1 MNFFDFLNLLGGL
14 ALFLFGMTFMGD
26 SLSKMAGGKLESIL
40 ERLTTKRIFAVLLGL
55 GVTAI
60 IQSSSAT
67 TVMVVGFVNSGI
79 MKLTQ
84 AVGIIMGANI
94 GTTVT
99 SWLLSL
105 TGISGDSFF
114 LTLLKPSTFSPILA
128 AVGIVLLMLGS
139 GESKKKDVGGILLG
153 FAILM
158 FGMESM
164 SSSVSGLSENENF
177 VSLMTAFSNPI
188 LGLIVGAVLTAII
201 QSSSASVGIL
211 QALCMTGV
219 INYSTVIPII
229 MGQNIGTC
237 VTALISA
244 VGANKNAKR
253 AALIHLY
260 FNLIGTTLFMIVF
273 YSLNVFLNFAF
284 LDDTANAAGIAV
296 IHSCFNIA
304 ATVVLFPF
312 ANGLVKLAELTIP
325 EGKGNG
331 KDETDNIYIDDRFLE
346 RPAFAMELCRTKAR
360 EMAVKTKDAINLAL
374 EDLVNYDHEKSLE
387 VKRLEALVDKYE
399 DVIGSYLVKLS
410 GKNLSADDSRSLSI
424 ILHSISD
431 LERISDHA
439 LDVSKAAEKINTKGL
454 SFTKNAKIEVE
465 TLCKAVSDICNMTI
479 DGFCNE
485 DTQKEMHVEPLEE
498 VIDTLSKK
506 IKKNHIKRLQK
517 GKCSIDMGFI
527 LEDILIGLER
537 VSDHCSNIAV
547 EMITINDNDYNTH
560 EYFNSFSNEDQ
571 KAFDDEYE
579 KLLETYSIKKKE
591 SDDESDSSSE
601 GTETEHN
608 PEN

>member
-114 LTLLKPSTFSPILA
+114 ITLLKPSTFSPVLA
-128 AVGIVLLMLGS
+128 AVGVVLLMLGS
-139 GESKKKDVGGILLG
+139 NESKKKDVGGILLG

-219 INYSTVIPII
+219 INYSTAIPII

-237 VTALISA
+237 VTAIISA

-273 YSLNVFLNFAF
+273 YSLNAFLDFAF

-304 ATVVLFPF
+304 ATIVLFPF
-312 ANGLVKLAELTIP
+312 ANGLVKLAELSIP

-331 KDETDNIYIDDRFLE
+331 KDEIDNIYIDDRFLE

-387 VKRLEALVDKYE
+387 VKRLEAVVDKYE

-454 SFTKNAKIEVE
+454 AFTKNAKIEVE
-465 TLCKAVSDICNMTI
+465 TLCRAVSDICNMTI
-479 DGFCNE
+479 DGFCTE

-579 KLLETYSIKKKE
+579 HLLETYSIKKKE
-591 SDDESDSSSE
+591 SSDESESNTE
-601 GTETEHN
+601 GTEEESN